1 MNFLAINQ
9 AYLFLLFSLNG
20 VIIGLLYDV
29 FRILRK
35 TFKTNNFV
43 TYIEDILFWILTG
56 IIIIFFMYNFSDG
69 SLRIFMIFGLIIGI
83 LIYIITFSKIIINFS
98 MIVINGLK
106 KIICVLL
113 VPIKIFLKLL
123 LKVIN
128 FLKLKVKL
136 IMLKLKNY
144 VVKIKNTKKQKK

>member
-1 MNFLAINQ
+1 MAINQ

-20 VIIGLLYDV
+20 VIIGLLYDL

-35 TFKTNNFV
+35 TFKTVDFV

-56 IIIIFFMYNFSDG
+56 IIIIFFLYNFSDG
-69 SLRIFMIFGLIIGI
+69 SLRLFMVFGLIIGI
-83 LIYIITFSKIIINFS
+83 LIYMVTFSKIIIKFS
-98 MIVINGLK
+98 MIVINVLK
-106 KIICVLL
+106 KIICILL
-113 VPIKIFLKLL
+113 VPIKFFLKLL

-136 IMLKLKNY
+136 IMLKIKKY
-144 VVKIKNTKKQKK
+144 VVNIKNTKKQKK

>member
-1 MNFLAINQ
+1 MAINQ

-20 VIIGLLYDV
+20 VIIGLLYDL

-35 TFKTNNFV
+35 TFKTVDFV

-69 SLRIFMIFGLIIGI
+69 SLRLFMVFGLIIGI
-83 LIYIITFSKIIINFS
+83 LIYMVTFSKIIIKFS
-98 MIVINGLK
+98 MIVINVLK
-106 KIICVLL
+106 KIICILL
-113 VPIKIFLKLL
+113 VPIKFFLKLL

-128 FLKLKVKL
+128 FLKLKVRL
-136 IMLKLKNY
+136 IMLKIKKY
-144 VVKIKNTKKQKK
+144 VVNIKNTKKQKK